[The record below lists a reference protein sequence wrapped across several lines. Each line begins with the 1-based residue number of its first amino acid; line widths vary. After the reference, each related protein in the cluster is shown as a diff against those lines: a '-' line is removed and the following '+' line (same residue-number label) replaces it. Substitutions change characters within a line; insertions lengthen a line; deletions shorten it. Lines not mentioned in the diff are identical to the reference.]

1 MVRYKTAKKIVGN
14 DSSTF
19 KLSSFNLNVF
29 QLKLCTHTHTAIQAV
44 LPVKVNCMCLCILF
58 VLFTLFTMYSLFLLS
73 FVPFCFM
80 LSFVRCMCYCNI
92 CFPLKEPNCDS
103 FVFLSYIN
111 FFRNVGRNNS
121 NRLKSYRFS
130 QATFRLWK
138 KNNNTKKLDLC
149 QFI

>member
-1 MVRYKTAKKIVGN
+1 MHRKCQSAYKCSGALQNGKKKIVGN

-19 KLSSFNLNVF
+19 KL
-29 QLKLCTHTHTAIQAV
+29 CTHTHTTIQAV

-130 QATFRLWK
+130 QATFRL
-138 KNNNTKKLDLC
+138 
-149 QFI
+149 